1 MSRLWDNSIHD
12 FRRFPYVEKK
22 SLHDKWNSG
31 SGIQEVR
38 QWFYSL
44 GIAFDRNIFLLYSD
58 KIILT
63 CWKILVK
70 YWDAFA
76 YSIGFAM
83 YALDTSMN
91 WICEFNHEDMI
102 TYSAFN

>member
-1 MSRLWDNSIHD
+1 MSRLWNDSIHD
-12 FRRFPYVEKK
+12 FRRFPCIEKK
-22 SLHDKWNSG
+22 SLHDKWNLE

-38 QWFYSL
+38 QWLYSL
-44 GIAFDRNIFLLYSD
+44 GMSFSQNIFLLYSD
-58 KIILT
+58 RIILT
-63 CWKILVK
+63 SWKILVK

-76 YSIGFAM
+76 WSVGFAM
-83 YALDTSMN
+83 YVDTSMN